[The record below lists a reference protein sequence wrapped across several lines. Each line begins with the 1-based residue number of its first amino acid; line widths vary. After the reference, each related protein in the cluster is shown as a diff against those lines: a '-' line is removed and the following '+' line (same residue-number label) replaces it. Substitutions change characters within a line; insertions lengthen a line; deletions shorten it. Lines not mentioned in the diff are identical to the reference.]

1 MKQFVKRL
9 ACGVLAIA
17 TMGTLVGC
25 SREAPSTTTSSD
37 REPVGYKA
45 IAAMN
50 ASAAERR
57 TAVCAPC
64 HERTRLV
71 N

>member
-25 SREAPSTTTSSD
+25 SREVPSTTTSSD

-50 ASAAERR
+50 A
-57 TAVCAPC
+57 
-64 HERTRLV
+64 
-71 N
+71 

>member
-25 SREAPSTTTSSD
+25 SREAPSTTESSD
-37 REPVGYKA
+37 RAPVGYKA
-45 IAAMN
+45 IAAMHRLRK
-50 ASAAERR
+50 RR
-57 TAVCAPC
+57 IAVCALC
-64 HERTRLV
+64 HERIRLA